1 MPANLPP
8 KYFAVEQTYR
18 EAKTPQEKMAAL
30 KEMLAIVPKHKGTE
44 KLQAELKRK
53 IARLKDELQSGSSGK
68 KGFSLYV
75 EREGAGQV
83 ALVGPPNSGKSLLL
97 KTLTHAHPD
106 VADYPFTTRF
116 PQPGMVFFE
125 DVPIQL
131 VDLPPVASGYFE
143 SWVAGI
149 IRTAD
154 ALVLMLDAAAADPL
168 SDFEALEQVLGE
180 RKIQLVREEPEFVE
194 HPSIKPVRTLLALN
208 KMDLPAAASNA
219 NALTELLGA
228 RFPVVKI
235 SAKTGIGLSEF
246 REALFNR
253 LDVVRVYSKR
263 PGHDPDFQRPFVF
276 KRGATLLD
284 FARAVHKDFVEKL
297 RYAQVWG
304 HGRFEGQR
312 ITRDY
317 ILKDKDVVELH
328 I

>member
-8 KYFAVEQTYR
+8 KYFAAEQTYR

-53 IARLKDELQSGSSGK
+53 IARLKEELQSGSHGK

-97 KTLTHAHPD
+97 SKLSHAHPE

-125 DVPIQL
+125 DVPIQ
-131 VDLPPVASGYFE
+131 VIDLPPVASGYFE

-154 ALVLMLDAAAADPL
+154 ALALVLDAAAPDPL
-168 SDFEALEQVLGE
+168 RDFKALEKVLDE
-180 RKIQLVREEPEFVE
+180 RKIRLVREEPEFVE
-194 HPSIKPVRTLLALN
+194 HPSIKPVRTLLVLN
-208 KMDLPAAASNA
+208 KLDLPGASDNA
-219 NALTELLGA
+219 NALLELLGA
-228 RFPVVKI
+228 RFPAVPV
-235 SAKTGIGLSEF
+235 SAKMGTGLSELK
-246 REALFNR
+246 EALFKR

-263 PGHDPDFQRPFVF
+263 PGHEPDFQRPFVF
-276 KRGATLLD
+276 RRGATLLD

-297 RYAQVWG
+297 RYARVWG

-312 ITRDY
+312 IMHDY
-317 ILKDKDVVELH
+317 ILQDKDVIELH